1 VTLSPKDIEAGRLAN
16 LAAHQREKR
25 STSANPNRALPFDAR
40 PIHVANA
47 KTALPDLYVG
57 MNKTELRRA
66 QELEAMKRRGEIAA
80 WWYEGITLKLGHDTR
95 FTPDFLVQEL
105 DGSLGLEE
113 VKGYMRDDA
122 RVKLSVCR
130 RQYPFPLSVLIA
142 KRGGGWHFEVVQP

>member
-1 VTLSPKDIEAGRLAN
+1 MSLDPAKSDAELLA
-16 LAAHQREKR
+16 LARQREKR
-25 STSANPNRALPFDAR
+25 STSANRALPFDAR
-40 PIHVANA
+40 PMVVANA
-47 KTALPDLYVG
+47 RTALPDLYVG

-142 KRGGGWHFEVVQP
+142 KKGGGWHFEVVQP